1 MSKNGKPTASGAEAL
16 DPVTFEV
23 LRNGF
28 RAACSEGSAMLER
41 VAYHPVITE
50 GHDSSV
56 SLLTADGRMV
66 GNGYFDQTP
75 HFGTFEHT
83 VQAVIED
90 FPPEEQMSDGDVFIV
105 NDPH

>member
-1 MSKNGKPTASGAEAL
+1 MSTAEKTKTSTGSF

-50 GHDSSV
+50 AHDSSV
-56 SLLTADGRMV
+56 SLLTADV
-66 GNGYFDQTP
+66 HSFVQKTTP
-75 HFGTFEHT
+75 LVHQETT
-83 VQAVIED
+83 NAN
-90 FPPEEQMSDGDVFIV
+90 MRTAL
-105 NDPH
+105 